1 MSNEEGESMTT
12 VAPVEDYELDDY
24 NETGGGLDNTVINC
38 HKCLKSS
45 YRFRKVSLSTLVNKF
60 HHCQLR

>member
-1 MSNEEGESMTT
+1 MTT
-12 VAPVEDYELDDY
+12 VASVEDYELDEY

-45 YRFRKVSLSTLVNKF
+45 YRFRKVSFEYLAQANAF
-60 HHCQLR
+60 HFIFSGELL

>member
-1 MSNEEGESMTT
+1 MSNIDEESMTT
-12 VAPVEDYELDDY
+12 VSSVEDYELDDY

-45 YRFRKVSLSTLVNKF
+45 YRFRKVLIVNE
-60 HHCQLR
+60 